1 MSISELIRLI
11 IVSIAVTVFV
21 FFRCKSIFEEKDQ
34 PPQDHIT
41 SGKVACQYPQ

>member
-41 SGKVACQYPQ
+41 SEQR